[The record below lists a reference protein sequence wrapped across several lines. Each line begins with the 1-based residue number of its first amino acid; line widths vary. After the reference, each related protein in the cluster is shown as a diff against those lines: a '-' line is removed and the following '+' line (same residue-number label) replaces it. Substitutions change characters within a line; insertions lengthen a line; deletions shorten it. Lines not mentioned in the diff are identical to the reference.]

1 MISWPAR
8 GSSASSAAHS
18 RLDSMALPLPLRNS
32 LAELILDSLHDEGA
46 RRALEAVA
54 AVSADPTALEG
65 PGVLPEEFPRDIF
78 EHRDDGWR
86 LKSGFKG
93 HESEFAERAERARR
107 LLHLR
112 LFDPEDPPLA
122 TALVAAALLFHAH
135 LYFEVHELLEPYWLR
150 AEGGDREA
158 LQGLI
163 QVAVGFQHLANG
175 NVRGA
180 AALLHD
186 GCGRVLERT
195 LEGVPLDPFGRAL
208 QRSLDHM
215 LTLGD
220 DAPREFD
227 WNQVPRFPVNATD
240 D

>member
-1 MISWPAR
+1 MP
-8 GSSASSAAHS
+8 
-18 RLDSMALPLPLRNS
+18 LPLPLRNC
-32 LAELILDSLHDEGA
+32 LAGLILDSLHDEGA
-46 RRALEAVA
+46 RRALEALA
-54 AVSADPTALEG
+54 AVCADSMALEG
-65 PGVLPEEFPRDIF
+65 PGVLPEPFPREMF
-78 EHRDDGWR
+78 ERRDGGWR
-86 LKSGFKG
+86 LKSGFKA
-93 HESEFAERAERARR
+93 HESEFAERAERAQR

-112 LFDPEDPPLA
+112 PFDAGDPPLGV
-122 TALVAAALLFHAH
+122 ALVAAALLFHAH

-163 QVAVGFQHLANG
+163 QIAVGFQHLKNG
-175 NVRGA
+175 NVKGA

-195 LEGVPLDPFGRAL
+195 LEGVPLDLFGRAL
-208 QRSLDHM
+208 QRSLDHI

-220 DAPREFD
+220 DAPRDFD
-227 WNQVPRFPVNATD
+227 WNNMPRFPVNASD

>member
-1 MISWPAR
+1 MP
-8 GSSASSAAHS
+8 
-18 RLDSMALPLPLRNS
+18 LPLPLRNV
-32 LAELILDSLHDEGA
+32 LTGLILDSLHDDGS

-54 AVSADPTALEG
+54 AVCVDPKALDG
-65 PGVLPEEFPRDIF
+65 PGVLPEAFPRDIF
-78 EHRDDGWR
+78 ERRDGGLR

-93 HESEFAERAERARR
+93 HEGEFAERAERARR

-112 LFDPEDPPLA
+112 PYDPEDPPLA
-122 TALVAAALLFHAH
+122 VAMVAAALLFHAH

-150 AEGGDREA
+150 AEGGEREA

-175 NVRGA
+175 NVSGA
-180 AALLHD
+180 RALLHD

-208 QRSLDHM
+208 QRTLDRV
-215 LTLGD
+215 LALGD
-220 DAPREFD
+220 DAPRGFD
-227 WNQVPRFPVNATD
+227 WNDVPRFPVKASSD
-240 D
+240 

>member
-1 MISWPAR
+1 
-8 GSSASSAAHS
+8 
-18 RLDSMALPLPLRNS
+18 MALPLPLRNC
-32 LAELILDSLHDEGA
+32 LARLILDALHDDAA

-54 AVSADPTALEG
+54 AVCADPHALEG
-65 PGVLPEEFPRDIF
+65 PGVLPEAFPREIF
-78 EHRDDGWR
+78 ERRDGVWR
-86 LKSGFKG
+86 LKSGFRA
-93 HESEFAERAERARR
+93 HTVEFAERAERARR

-112 LFDPEDPPLA
+112 LFDPEDPPLKV
-122 TALVAAALLFHAH
+122 TLVAAALLFHAH

-175 NVRGA
+175 NIGGA
-180 AALLHD
+180 RALLHD

-208 QRSLDHM
+208 QQSLDRV
-215 LTLGD
+215 LSLGD
-220 DAPREFD
+220 DAPRGFD
-227 WNQVPRFPVNATD
+227 WNEVPRFPVGTAD